1 MNNWT
6 AIHSSERHDWRTP
19 QPLFHSLDT
28 LFRFEL
34 DAAADSE
41 NKLCQKFFSLESDAL
56 NQSWQVDGWVWVNP
70 PYGKQVAHWFEKA
83 INESESGAKIVMMC
97 MACTETKW
105 FQRAWEHCAEIWFL
119 NPRVKFVLPG
129 SKAGPAPKGSAL
141 YIFDRV
147 HVPRVVRVF
156 NWKSADWLQN
166 QDVKRKF
173 GARV

>member
-1 MNNWT
+1 MNNWA

-83 INESESGAKIVMMC
+83 INESERGAKIVMMC

-119 NPRVKFVLPG
+119 NPRNMIITWNITNNAVQTNPWRNNSFYHHNKFNQ
-129 SKAGPAPKGSAL
+129 
-141 YIFDRV
+141 IF
-147 HVPRVVRVF
+147 
-156 NWKSADWLQN
+156 L
-166 QDVKRKF
+166 
-173 GARV
+173 